1 MSQRVA
7 ILGDDTTTGGKVIS
21 ASGQGF
27 YANQGIA
34 CIGDYAS
41 CPKCKSTGKIIE
53 GAYNFIITGKPAA
66 YNGCVIACQC
76 TPIGCNKII
85 ATKSTIFVD
94 VEKKNNDNNLTNITN
109 TLVRENKIYNNLTN
123 QAKNDSQQEVEAY
136 LFTMTYAVSILEY
149 DIFRR
154 DSHSALYLHIKG
166 QSPLIF
172 DPNGGYMR
180 QYRGQAEAFYDDG
193 SIPFS
198 IEEFVKYHVED
209 GDYVTQRKITLTRE
223 QALNIEERVL
233 NGNYATRGGVLYCA
247 WAISSVLDEYGVK
260 ERCFFPSSLD
270 KAVKEIEDK
279 KRLVNEN
286 H

>member
-94 VEKKNNDNNLTNITN
+94 VEKKNNDNNLTN

-136 LFTMTYAVSILEY
+136 LFTVRNITFGYGT
-149 DIFRR
+149 
-154 DSHSALYLHIKG
+154 HSALYINFKEKDKY
-166 QSPLIF
+166 PLIF
-172 DPNGGYMR
+172 DPNGDYMR
-180 QYRGQAEAFYDDG
+180 RYRGQAEAFYDDG

-198 IEEFVKYHVED
+198 IEEFVKYHAQS
-209 GDYVTQRKITLTRE
+209 GDYVSQRKISLTRD
-223 QALNIEERVL
+223 QAINIEERVL
-233 NGNYATRGGVLYCA
+233 NGNYATLDGFYCA
-247 WAISSVLDEYGVK
+247 YAVSSVLDEYGLQDLYI
-260 ERCFFPSSLD
+260 FPGNLE
-270 KAVKEIEDK
+270 KAVKEIEDGK
-279 KRLVNEN
+279 Q
-286 H
+286 